1 MLFERINPFIRQALA
16 SRLTACNK
24 HDVFNT
30 IRSVDSRLF
39 YIASGGGKMRFD
51 DRAVDLAVGT
61 IVIFSAGTRYAWEI
75 DELDYY
81 AINFDY
87 TQSFSHIK
95 RSFHPISASEFSDS
109 DIIERVEFEDE
120 PLLNEPLVL
129 NAATDLERDIG
140 RIITE
145 FLAKGAY
152 SEVITSTL
160 LKLIIAEAL
169 RRRRSPTRSE
179 GERENETVKHLI
191 EFISKNYAEEINYK
205 VIENRFRFNP
215 SYLNRIF
222 KEYTGKSIYKF
233 VLQYR
238 MNVALELIKTQKL
251 PIGQIARLSGF
262 QSPYHF
268 TKAFTK
274 QIGCSPTK
282 YKSRIYDN
290 NNLHI
295 KGE

>member
-1 MLFERINPFIRQALA
+1 MLFEQINPFIRQALA
-16 SRLTACNK
+16 SKLTGNNK
-24 HDVFNT
+24 NEVFNI

-39 YIASGGGKMRFD
+39 YISSGGGKMRFD
-51 DRAVDLAVGT
+51 DKVIDLSVGT
-61 IVIFSAGTRYAWEI
+61 VVIFSAGTRYTWEI
-75 DELDYY
+75 DEVGYC

-95 RSFHPISASEFSDS
+95 RSFHPISASEFSES
-109 DIIERVEFEDE
+109 DIIEKINFEDE

-129 NAATDLERDIG
+129 NAAADLEKDVN

-160 LKLIIAEAL
+160 LKLIISEAL
-169 RRRRSPTRSE
+169 RRKRRFLRSE
-179 GERENETVKHLI
+179 QEKENETVKQLI
-191 EFISKNYAEEINYK
+191 EFISKNYAQEINYK

-238 MNVALELIKTQKL
+238 MNVAAELIKTQNL
-251 PIGQIARLSGF
+251 PVNQIALLSGF
-262 QSPYHF
+262 QNPYHF

-274 QIGCSPTK
+274 HVGCSPTK
-282 YKSRIYDN
+282 YKASLRDN
-290 NNLHI
+290 NNLQF
-295 KGE
+295 